1 MAPSAPAITFAS
13 LKQSLKKKDYVPV
26 YLLHGEEAYYI
37 DELTKLFEAILPES
51 ERDFNLYTI
60 YAQDSTPA
68 AIEDTCMRFPMIS
81 ERQVVIV
88 KDAQNMKAD
97 QLNQLSDYASKPN
110 PTTILAICSRG
121 KTLESKKLTTA
132 VKAGGGVIFESKK
145 LKDRN
150 VDTAIEAITKELG
163 LNIEPK
169 GIAMLRDYIGNDVSR
184 LYNQLEKMA
193 MILPKGATITPES
206 IELNIGISKDFNNFE
221 LIDAIAEKKNDKI
234 FRIIEYFRS
243 NPKKNPT
250 VMTASAL
257 FNYFSNLMIYH
268 YTRDKSPASAM
279 AALGF
284 KWHGQLKNYEIGA
297 RNYNAFKVIEIITAL
312 REFDTRS
319 KGIGSRQSEW
329 DLLRDLMFRITTA
342 EGKIVI

>member
-1 MAPSAPAITFAS
+1 MASPAPAITFAS
-13 LKQSLKKKDYVPV
+13 LKQSLKRKDYAPV

-68 AIEDTCMRFPMIS
+68 AIADTCMRFPMIA

-97 QLNQLSDYASKPN
+97 QLNQLSNYVSKPN

-121 KTLESKKLTTA
+121 KAIEAKKLTTA
-132 VKAGGGVIFESKK
+132 IKAVGGVIFESKK
-145 LKDRN
+145 LKDRD
-150 VDTAIEAITKELG
+150 VDSAIEAITRELG

-221 LIDAIAEKKNDKI
+221 LVDAIAEKKTDKI
-234 FRIIEYFRS
+234 FRIIEYLRS
-243 NPKKNPT
+243 KPKNNPT
-250 VMTASAL
+250 VMPASAI
-257 FNYFSNLMIYH
+257 FTSVSNLMIYH

-284 KWHGQLKNYEIGA
+284 KWQGQLKNYEIGA
-297 RNYNAFKVIEIITAL
+297 KNYNAFKVIEIISAL